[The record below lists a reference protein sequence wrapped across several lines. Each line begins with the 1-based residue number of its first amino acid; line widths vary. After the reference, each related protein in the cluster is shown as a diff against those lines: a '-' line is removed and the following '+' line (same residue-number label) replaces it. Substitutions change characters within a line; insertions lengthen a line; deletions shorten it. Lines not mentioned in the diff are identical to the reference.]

1 MLRRNPKQ
9 PIPIQDWEFTNS
21 FLYLLAFRIR
31 SDAKNA
37 LSIEITI
44 KTGNQFTMKQKIT
57 SFVDLHQGEEDK
69 NKVLENVIS
78 NISFRGSNLWILT
91 CAIIIASVG
100 LNVNSTAVIIGAMLI
115 SPLMG
120 PILGAGFS
128 LGIFDFELFK
138 KSLKNLAIATIVSLL
153 TSTLYFYLSP
163 FKETQSE
170 LLARTS
176 PNIYDILIAF
186 FGGLVGVIAIT
197 RVEKGNPIPGVAI
210 ATALMPPLCTAGY
223 GLAIGNFKYF
233 FGALFL
239 YTINCVFICIATFL
253 IVKYLKYPHKKQV
266 DIAQEKKIRYL
277 ITSIILVLI
286 LPSVYFAY
294 QLREQKIYEQRVE
307 RFVTNEFKNKGYTV
321 LFNKSTLNTNPK
333 KLDLGF
339 LNDKFSAQEIK
350 TLNQKLMDYNIFDT
364 ELHIRQDT
372 TDLKKLIQNEIN
384 FGKSGM
390 AQKELKIAALEQ
402 KKKSNQYDNKSLLK
416 EAKILFPEIENLSI
430 TNHNFNTE
438 TDSLKTVPV
447 LIYQSKEE
455 LPKAAKEKFNL
466 WLKQR
471 LSNDKI
477 EIYKLD

>member
-1 MLRRNPKQ
+1 M
-9 PIPIQDWEFTNS
+9 
-21 FLYLLAFRIR
+21 
-31 SDAKNA
+31 
-37 LSIEITI
+37 IE
-44 KTGNQFTMKQKIT
+44 KIT
-57 SFVDLHQGEEDK
+57 HFVNLHQGEEDK
-69 NKVLENVIS
+69 NKVLENVLS
-78 NISFRGSNLWILT
+78 NISFRGSNLWILA

-128 LGIFDFELFK
+128 LGIYDFELFK
-138 KSLKNLAIATIVSLL
+138 KSLKNLAIATVVSLL
-153 TSTLYFYLSP
+153 TSTFYFYVSP

-176 PNIYDILIAF
+176 PNIYDVLIAF

-223 GLAIGNFKYF
+223 GLAIGNYKYF

-253 IVKYLKYPHKKQV
+253 IVKYLKYPHTKQV
-266 DIAQEKKIRYL
+266 DIAQEKKIRHL
-277 ITSIILVLI
+277 ITAIILVII

-294 QLREQKIYEQRVE
+294 DLRKQKIYEQRVE
-307 RFVTNEFKNKGYTV
+307 KFVTNEFKNKGYTV
-321 LFNKSTLNTNPK
+321 LFNKLTVNTNPK

-339 LNDKFSAQEIK
+339 LNDKFTPLEIK
-350 TLNQKLMDYNIFDT
+350 ALNQKLTEYNISNT
-364 ELHIRQDT
+364 RLHIRQDT

-384 FGKSGM
+384 FGKSGLT
-390 AQKELKIAALEQ
+390 QKDLKIAALEQ
-402 KKKSNQYDNKSLLK
+402 KNKANQHDNKSLLS
-416 EAKILFPEIENLSI
+416 ETKILFPEIENMSLE
-430 TNHNFNTE
+430 NHSFIIKK
-438 TDSLKTVPV
+438 DSTATGPV

-455 LPKAAKEKFNL
+455 LPKASVEKL
-466 WLKQR
+466 HSWLKQR
-471 LSNDKI
+471 LASDEI
-477 EIYKLD
+477 EIYKRNNP

>member
-1 MLRRNPKQ
+1 M
-9 PIPIQDWEFTNS
+9 
-21 FLYLLAFRIR
+21 
-31 SDAKNA
+31 
-37 LSIEITI
+37 IE
-44 KTGNQFTMKQKIT
+44 KIT
-57 SFVDLHQGEEDK
+57 SFVDLQEGEENK
-69 NKVLENVIS
+69 NKVLENVTS
-78 NISFRGSNLWILT
+78 NISFKGANLWILT

-138 KSLKNLAIATIVSLL
+138 KSLKNLAIATVVSLL

-176 PNIYDILIAF
+176 PNIYDVLIAF

-239 YTINCVFICIATFL
+239 YAINCVFICISTFL
-253 IVKYLKYPHKKQV
+253 IVKYLEYPPVKQI
-266 DIAQEKKIRYL
+266 DLKHEKRVKYL
-277 ITSIILVLI
+277 ITTIILMLI

-294 QLREQKIYEQRVE
+294 ELRKQKIYEQRIE
-307 RFVTNEFKNKGYTV
+307 NFVTNEFKNKGYTV
-321 LFNKSTLNTNPK
+321 LFNKSTLDSYPK

-339 LNDKFSAQEIK
+339 LNHKFSAQEIK
-350 TLNQKLMDYNIFDT
+350 ALNQKLIEYNISDT
-364 ELHIRQDT
+364 KLEIRQDT
-372 TDLKKLIQNEIN
+372 TDFKKYIQNEIN
-384 FGKSGM
+384 FGISGTN
-390 AQKELKIAALEQ
+390 KKDIKIATLEHIIS
-402 KKKSNQYDNKSLLK
+402 SNEYDNQLLLK
-416 EAKILFPEIENLSI
+416 EVKILFPEIENLSI
-430 TNHNFNTE
+430 ANHDFNKD
-438 TDSLKTVPV
+438 TDSLKTIPV
-447 LIYQSKEE
+447 LVYQSK
-455 LPKAAKEKFNL
+455 KALQENSEQKLIL
-466 WLKQR
+466 WLKQKF
-471 LSNDKI
+471 SKGEI
-477 EIYKLD
+477 EIYRQQSIAPNK

>member
-1 MLRRNPKQ
+1 MINKIMQ
-9 PIPIQDWEFTNS
+9 FTN
-21 FLYLLAFRIR
+21 
-31 SDAKNA
+31 
-37 LSIEITI
+37 
-44 KTGNQFTMKQKIT
+44 
-57 SFVDLHQGEEDK
+57 LHQGEEDK
-69 NKVLENVIS
+69 NKVLENVTS
-78 NISFRGSNLWILT
+78 NISFRGSNLWILA

-138 KSLKNLAIATIVSLL
+138 KSLKNLAIATIVSLVV
-153 TSTLYFYLSP
+153 STFYFYLSP

-170 LLARTS
+170 ILARIS

-223 GLAIGNFKYF
+223 GLAIGNFRYF

-253 IVKYLKYPHKKQV
+253 IVKYLKYPHKRQV
-266 DIAQEKKIRYL
+266 DFAQEKRIRYL
-277 ITSIILVLI
+277 ITSIILALI

-294 QLREQKIYEQRVE
+294 ELRKQKIYEQRIE
-307 RFVTNEFKNKGYTV
+307 KFVTNEFKNKGYTV
-321 LFNKSTLNTNPK
+321 LFNKSTVNTNPK

-339 LNDKFSAQEIK
+339 LNDKFTPPQIK
-350 TLNQKLMDYNIFDT
+350 ALNQKLIEYNISNT
-364 ELHIRQDT
+364 QLNIRQDT

-384 FGKSGM
+384 FGKSGINE
-390 AQKELKIAALEQ
+390 KDLKIAALEQ
-402 KKKSNQYDNKSLLK
+402 KIKSNPYNNKSLLA
-416 EAKILFPEIENLSI
+416 EVRILFPEIQNLSI
-430 TNHNFNTE
+430 ENHTFTIKK
-438 TDSLKTVPV
+438 DSTSVVPV
-447 LIYQSKEE
+447 LVYQSKEE
-455 LPKAAKEKFNL
+455 LPKASLQKLNL

-471 LSNDKI
+471 LSNNKI
-477 EIYKLD
+477 EIYQRK